1 MSLLKKIFSVDT
13 TELKARILELE
24 LKNVT
29 LEEKLEQRQTAINR
43 TNAYW
48 KKVIQEMKHKQ
59 KPFKESK
66 AKQV

>member
-1 MSLLKKIFSVDT
+1 MSLLKKIFSVGT
-13 TELKARILELE
+13 TKLKARILELE

-29 LEEKLEQRQTAINR
+29 LEEKLEQRQNAINR

-66 AKQV
+66 TKQV